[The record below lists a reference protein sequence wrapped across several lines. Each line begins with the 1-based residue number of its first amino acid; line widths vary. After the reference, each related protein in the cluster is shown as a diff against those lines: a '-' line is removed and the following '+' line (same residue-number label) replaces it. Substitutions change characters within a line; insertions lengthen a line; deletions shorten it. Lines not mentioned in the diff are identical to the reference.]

1 MADVSISQEQ
11 FNEWQKLADKAQK
24 LEAQKQARRSALKL
38 LVQAHQEEYDR
49 NYQRILDSF

>member
-11 FNEWQKLADKAQK
+11 FNEWQKLANKAQK
-24 LEAQKQARRSALKL
+24 LEAQKQARKSALKL